1 VTAGRVATASNLA
14 TAAGTI
20 TFCDIAG
27 FTRFTREQGDEAAL
41 ALLEVFDTI
50 VRESLPAEGRF
61 VKSLGDGAL
70 TFVPDPGQALRAS
83 LAQQRRFA
91 ELASSDLPLWVRTGM
106 HYGSAI
112 ARGDDLVGHDV
123 NLASRI
129 ADQAVPGEV
138 LATASVLA
146 AGPLAPGLRASE
158 IGPVFVKG
166 VDDAVRL
173 FRIEAVGDGLSSSG
187 T

>member
-1 VTAGRVATASNLA
+1 MTVGHTATAATVA
-14 TAAGTI
+14 TAAGAI
-20 TFCDIAG
+20 TFADIAG

-41 ALLEVFDTI
+41 ALLETFEMI
-50 VRESLPAEGRF
+50 VRESLPADGRF

-70 TFVPDPGQALRAS
+70 TFVPDPNAALRAS
-83 LAQQRRFA
+83 LVQQRRFA
-91 ELASSDLPLWVRTGM
+91 EVASADLPLWVRTGV
-106 HYGSAI
+106 HYGSPI

-173 FRIEAVGDGLSSSG
+173 FRIEAVPD
-187 T
+187 TT